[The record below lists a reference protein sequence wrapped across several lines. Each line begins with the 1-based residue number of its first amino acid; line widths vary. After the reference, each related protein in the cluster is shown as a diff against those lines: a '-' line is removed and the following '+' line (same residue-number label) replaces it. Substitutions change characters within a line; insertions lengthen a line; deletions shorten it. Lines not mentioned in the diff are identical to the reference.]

1 VPSLR
6 FEESLTGVLHRREGL
21 QLAVLALVT
30 AVPILFD
37 VRALQVVAGVVDG
50 VLAVIAAIAA
60 VVAWRASGRA
70 AAVGLYAL
78 AVPVFAL
85 LAFVNLAA

>member
-1 VPSLR
+1 MPSLR
-6 FEESLTGVLHRREGL
+6 FEDSLTGDLLRREGL

-30 AVPILFD
+30 AAPIFFD
-37 VRALQVVAGVVDG
+37 VRALQVVAGIVDG
-50 VLAVIAAIAA
+50 VVAVVAAIAA

-78 AVPVFAL
+78 AAPVFAL
-85 LAFVNLAA
+85 LAFVNLSV

>member
-6 FEESLTGVLHRREGL
+6 FEDSLTGVLLRREGL
-21 QLAVLALVT
+21 QLAILALVT
-30 AVPILFD
+30 AAPIFLD
-37 VRALQVVAGVVDG
+37 VRALQVVAGIVDG
-50 VLAVIAAIAA
+50 VVAVVAAIAA

-85 LAFVNLAA
+85 LAFVNLSV

>member
-6 FEESLTGVLHRREGL
+6 FEESLTGVLLRREGL

-50 VLAVIAAIAA
+50 AMAVIAAIAA

>member
-6 FEESLTGVLHRREGL
+6 FEESLTGALLRREGL

-30 AVPILFD
+30 AAPILFD
-37 VRALQVVAGVVDG
+37 VRALQVVAGVVDAAM
-50 VLAVIAAIAA
+50 AVIAAIAA

-70 AAVGLYAL
+70 AAVGLYSL

-85 LAFVNLAA
+85 LAFANLSF